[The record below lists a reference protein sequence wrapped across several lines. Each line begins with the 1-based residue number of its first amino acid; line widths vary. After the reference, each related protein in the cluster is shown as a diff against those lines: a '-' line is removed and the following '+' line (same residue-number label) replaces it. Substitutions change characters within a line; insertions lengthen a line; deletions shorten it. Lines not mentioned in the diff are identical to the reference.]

1 MKHVYKILLVIAL
14 LPAVFGVSCQASKVL
29 AELNWLPD
37 VIETQTQVAGY
48 LEVGYNPA
56 LKEQV
61 TGQLAKNSKKFK
73 QSTND

>member
-1 MKHVYKILLVIAL
+1 MKHIYKILLVIAL
-14 LPAVFGVSCQASKVL
+14 VPAVFGISCRASKVV

-48 LEVGYNPA
+48 LEVAYNPA

-61 TGQLAKNSKKFK
+61 TGQLAKSSKKFK
-73 QSTND
+73 QFTDD